1 MNKQIGFRRN
11 IYLAWMDAAAA
22 FSAETAEPLELRAR
36 LGPIVG
42 ADVASETNRRVAID
56 ILVNIWAKSRDVHPQ
71 LRDEAVDLYAHSSS
85 AADRLWL
92 HYGMT
97 LLTYDFFRL
106 GAIAVG
112 QLSRHKDIITSREV
126 KQRLLQEMGALG
138 ALEYAADRVVF
149 SLRNWG
155 VLVDSDRRNVYTPL
169 RQCFSAST
177 PALELWMLAV
187 ALTVHPAQQL
197 PFSDLLRLP
206 ELFPFRFQVNA
217 DDVRA
222 DSHFT
227 VQRQGIGWE
236 MVGRTVSPTESFR
249 SD

>member
-22 FSAETAEPLELRAR
+22 FSAETAEPSALRAR
-36 LGPIVG
+36 LEPIIW

-56 ILVNIWAKSRDVHPQ
+56 ILVNIWAKSRDAHPL
-71 LRDEAVDLYAHSSS
+71 LRDEAVALYAQSST
-85 AADRLWL
+85 ANDRLWL

-97 LLTYDFFRL
+97 LLAYDFFRL

-112 QLSRHKDIITSREV
+112 QLSRHKDAITSREV
-126 KQRLLQEMGALG
+126 KQRLLKEMGALG

-155 VLVDSDRRNVYTPL
+155 VLVDSDRRHAYTPL
-169 RQCFSAST
+169 RQHFTAAT

-187 ALTVHPAQQL
+187 ALTAHPAEQI
-197 PFSDLLRLP
+197 PFADLLRLP
-206 ELFPFRFQVNA
+206 ELFPFRFQVSA

-222 DSHFT
+222 ESHFT
-227 VQRQGIGWE
+227 VYRQGIGWE
-236 MVGRTVSPTESFR
+236 MVQLS
-249 SD
+249 